1 MISITI
7 LDSSFYSLT
16 KLVYDLKLSICIIM
30 FATRLWKPVPL
41 TLRNIDSFFTPNS
54 IISVQRDKYL
64 NEIHSKKK
72 RKQANSRF
80 KARCSVLNDD
90 ESKFLNQ
97 DFFLLLKDS
106 RLVTWWKMI
115 FFFIIIT
122 KQVCWVRI
130 SNS

>member
-1 MISITI
+1 M
-7 LDSSFYSLT
+7 
-16 KLVYDLKLSICIIM
+16 
-30 FATRLWKPVPL
+30 PL

-64 NEIHSKKK
+64 NEIHSMKK

-106 RLVTWWKMI
+106 RLVT
-115 FFFIIIT
+115 
-122 KQVCWVRI
+122 
-130 SNS
+130 